1 MNLEWNEQFKKAWEL
16 MEEGPESV
24 FVTGRAGTGK
34 STLLNYF
41 RDHTRKNIAVL
52 APTGVA
58 AVNVRGQTIHSFFG
72 FKPDITPHKVKTLPY
87 SPKRVKLCQKLEAIV
102 VDEISMARA
111 DLLDSVDQ
119 FLRLHGPRKKL
130 PFGGIQMI
138 LIGDLYQL
146 APVVTGAEREIFKSG
161 YYQSPY
167 FFAAKVFEGLAV
179 QFVELEKIYRQKDE
193 AFIKLLNAI
202 RNNTATAVELE
213 TLNRRHLPEFTPET
227 REFYISLTATNALAE
242 EINTGELHR
251 LSGKER
257 RFVGQISGKFDA
269 KNLPTAENLDL
280 KVGAQVMLLSN
291 DPRGRWVNGT
301 IGKVKKL
308 DGAEVKVTLPDGKAA
323 TIGPYRWEM
332 FEFYVDSKT
341 GRINSDVVG
350 AFTQIPLRLAW
361 AVTIHKSQGKTFEK
375 VIIDIGRGTFAHGQ
389 LYVALS
395 RCTTLDGMVLKKPI
409 AKKHILMDWR
419 VVKFMTGFQYE
430 LSEKALSLEK
440 KLEILEAAAQSRQK
454 LRIIYLK
461 ASDEKSNR
469 VIEPLKVG
477 EMEYEGKPFLGVKAY
492 CHKRQD
498 ERVFRVDR
506 ILEMRKV

>member
-1 MNLEWNEQFKKAWEL
+1 MNLEWNEQFKKAWRL
-16 MEEGPESV
+16 MEEGRGSV

-41 RDHTRKNIAVL
+41 RDHTRKTIVVL

-58 AVNVRGQTIHSFFG
+58 AVTVRGQTIHSFFG
-72 FKPDITPHKVKTLPY
+72 FKPDITPHKVKTLRY

-102 VDEISMARA
+102 IDEISMTRA

-146 APVVTGAEREIFKSG
+146 APVVSGAERELFRFG

-167 FFAAKVFEGLAV
+167 FFAAKVFENLEM

-193 AFIKLLNAI
+193 DFINLLNTI
-202 RNNTATAVELE
+202 RNNTAATDELE
-213 TLNRRHLPEFTPET
+213 MLNRRHLPDFVPKAE
-227 REFYISLTATNALAE
+227 EFYISLTTTNALAE
-242 EINTGELHR
+242 EINSQELER
-251 LSGKER
+251 LPGKES
-257 RFVGQISGKFDA
+257 RFTGQISGRFDL
-269 KNLPTAENLDL
+269 KDLPTAEDL
-280 KVGAQVMLLSN
+280 RLRAGAQVMLLNN

-308 DGAEVKVTLPDGKAA
+308 ERDEVKVTLPDGR
-323 TIGPYRWEM
+323 TFSIGPYRWEM
-332 FEFYVDSKT
+332 FEFYIDPKN
-341 GRINSDVVG
+341 GRINSDVIG
-350 AFTQIPLRLAW
+350 SFTQIPLRLAW

-375 VIIDIGRGTFAHGQ
+375 VILDIGRGTFAHGQ

-395 RCTTLDGMVLKKPI
+395 RCTSLEGMILKKPI

-419 VVKFMTGFQYE
+419 VVKFMTDFQYE

-440 KLEILEAAAQSRQK
+440 KVEILKAAIKTHKK

-461 ASDEKSNR
+461 SSDEKSNR
-469 VIEPLKVG
+469 VIEPLNVG
-477 EMEYEGKPFLGVKAY
+477 EMEYEGKPFLGVAAY
-492 CHKRQD
+492 CHRRQD

-506 ILEMRKV
+506 ILEIRKA